1 MQLSKDRRQRAKIDA
16 VRFKPLIASPAVG
29 PFIMPASATL
39 FALSI
44 AGCAA
49 GTTAATY
56 TSSSGAKAVKTPLL
70 VAGGFTPIGFVEKGI
85 TLTPATGFE
94 IYMDSGLGRRVK
106 IAEGA

>member
-1 MQLSKDRRQRAKIDA
+1 MQLTKDRRQRAKIDA

-29 PFIMPASATL
+29 PFIMPGSATL

-70 VAGGFTPIGFVEKGI
+70 VAGGSRLSVSLKKASLSLLQQALKSTWIQALVAG
-85 TLTPATGFE
+85 
-94 IYMDSGLGRRVK
+94 
-106 IAEGA
+106 